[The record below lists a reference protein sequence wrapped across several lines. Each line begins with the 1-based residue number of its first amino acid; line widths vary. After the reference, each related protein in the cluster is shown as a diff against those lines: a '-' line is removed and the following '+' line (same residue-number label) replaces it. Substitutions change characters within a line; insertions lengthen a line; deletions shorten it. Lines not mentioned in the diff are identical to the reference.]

1 MKKGLIILLAL
12 SFLFGVIKS
21 QDLVSNPTKFIE
33 VTGSAELEIEPDE
46 IRLVIGIKEYCK
58 ELYAHNSKCKDYATK
73 VPISKI
79 ENNLLTDL
87 MEIGIKKEQ
96 IIIREVG
103 GNYWRYEGKG
113 FFFSKQFELILID
126 FNKVDEIIKKINT
139 KGINYMKIGEL
150 KNENITEYRKQ
161 VKIEALKAAKMKA
174 EYLLKSI
181 DKQLGDIISV
191 VELESS
197 NNYWRTQSMASNTV
211 MGSSDNSGIDNLR
224 KIKLRYEIKVKF
236 EIK

>member
-1 MKKGLIILLAL
+1 MKKGIITLLVL
-12 SFLFGVIKS
+12 FFLFGVVKS
-21 QDLVSNPTKFIE
+21 QNFVSNLAKFIE

-46 IRLVIGIKEYCK
+46 IRLIIGIKEYCK
-58 ELYAHNSKCKDYATK
+58 ELNDHNSKCKDYATK

-79 ENNLLTDL
+79 ETNLLNDL

-113 FFFSKQFELILID
+113 FFFGKQFELILID
-126 FNKVDEIIKKINT
+126 FNNVDEIIKKINT
-139 KGINYMKIGEL
+139 KGINYMRIGEL
-150 KNENITEYRKQ
+150 NNENLTEYRKK
-161 VKIEALKAAKMKA
+161 VKVEALKAAKMKA

-181 DKQLGDIISV
+181 DKQLGDIISI
-191 VELESS
+191 VELEGS
-197 NNYWRTQSMASNTV
+197 NNYWRTQTMTSNTI
-211 MGSSDNSGIDNLR
+211 MGSSDDSGIDNFR
-224 KIKLRYEIKVKF
+224 KIKLRYEIKVNF